1 MALKYRRLLLKA
13 GGESLS
19 SPGATCI
26 DVEAVEKT
34 ADLFVSLHDLGAE
47 VGGVLGGGNI
57 LRGGTLAGGT
67 LTRTTADAMG
77 MLATVMNALALGDA
91 LKARGK
97 DARVLTPFQVGGFT
111 ELFSASAARR
121 YLEAGCILLLAG
133 GTGNPYFT
141 TDTGAAMY
149 AAEIEAEILVK
160 ATKVDG
166 VYSDDPMVNPDAIR
180 YNTLTYRE
188 VIERN
193 LGVMD
198 ITAVTLCMENR
209 IPVVVCNLWQEGAV
223 EAVVQGNLETGTW
236 IGSNGSF
243 PE

>member
-1 MALKYRRLLLKA
+1 MSLKYRRLLLKA

-19 SPGATCI
+19 SPGGTSI
-26 DVEAVEKT
+26 DVAAMENT

-47 VGGVLGGGNI
+47 VGGVLGGGNF
-57 LRGGTLAGGT
+57 LRGGSLTGGA
-67 LTRTTADAMG
+67 LTRTSADAMG
-77 MLATVMNALALGDA
+77 MLATVMNALALGDV
-91 LKARGK
+91 LRARGK
-97 DARVLTPFQVGGFT
+97 DVRVLTPFQVGGFT
-111 ELFSASAARR
+111 ELFSAPAARR
-121 YLEAGCILLLAG
+121 YLDAGCILLLAG
-133 GTGNPYFT
+133 GTGHPYFT

-149 AAEIEAEILVK
+149 AAEIGAEILVK

-166 VYSDDPMVNPDAIR
+166 VYSDDPMVNKDAIR

-193 LGVMD
+193 LAVMD
-198 ITAVTLCMENR
+198 ITAITLCMENR

-223 EAVVQGNLETGTW
+223 EAVVQGNLDTGTW
-236 IGSNGSF
+236 IGNNGDL